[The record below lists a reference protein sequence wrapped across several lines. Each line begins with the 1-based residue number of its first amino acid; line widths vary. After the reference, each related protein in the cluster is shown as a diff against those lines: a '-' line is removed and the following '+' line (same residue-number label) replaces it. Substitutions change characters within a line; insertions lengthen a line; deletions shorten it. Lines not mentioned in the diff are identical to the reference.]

1 MKKVKAG
8 DILTTHLND
17 KYYLVKIIEVDE
29 DNDIYH
35 ISMFGP
41 FDTLPENTEENRE
54 KVFSLHVPVT
64 NLKLEKVLGN
74 VPVTGEELK
83 AYNEF
88 LKITNFKKYVEN
100 NNLKVEDIANDANEQ
115 FRLGN
120 EKYEE
125 GNFKDAIFHYS
136 NALNIYPG
144 FSEAADNRGLSRMA
158 MGELNE
164 ALKDFE
170 FSIMVNPDSHI
181 AYFCMGECYY
191 HLGDLDK
198 AKEYLEKSLEIK
210 PDDEITLEFLT
221 KLDNSK

>member
-8 DILTTHLND
+8 DILTSYLNE
-17 KYYLVKIIEVDE
+17 KHYLVKIIEVDE

-35 ISMFGP
+35 ISMYGP
-41 FDTLPENTEENRE
+41 FDSTPENKPENFE
-54 KVFSLHVPVT
+54 NVFSLHVPVT

-88 LKITNFKKYVEN
+88 LKITNFKKYVEI

-115 FRLGN
+115 FRIGN

-125 GNFKDAIFHYS
+125 GNFNDAIYYYS

-158 MGELNE
+158 IGELNE
-164 ALKDFE
+164 AIKDFE
-170 FSIMVNPDSHI
+170 FSIMINPDSHV
-181 AYFCMGECYY
+181 AYFCIGECYY
-191 HLGDLDK
+191 HLGDMQK
-198 AKEYLEKSLEIK
+198 AKEYLEKSLDIK

-221 KLDNSK
+221 KLENS